1 MRREMKRLINVG
13 THLFNENAKDG
24 VEFLFQKG
32 VFSSAAQVVE
42 WFRMSEKLDKTQV
55 GKYLCSRRNS
65 EVLRVFAGSFQ
76 FQGLCVDEALRIYL
90 ETFRLPGE
98 SAEIEILI
106 QAFSDH
112 WFRLNPGCIE
122 SADAVF
128 TLTYAIL
135 MLNVDQHSQQ
145 ARRVQAP
152 MTFDDF
158 KRNLTGIEGQGDYN
172 PEVLIRTYS
181 SIRDNE
187 IVLPWEQEGPIKED
201 YLWREMVR
209 KGSTSEG
216 VYLLVPDAWNDVEL
230 FSVLWSPVV
239 TSLSFIFSHTSDE
252 RIRMRVLEGYRKCA
266 SIATY
271 FNMADVFEVLKGYLA
286 KSSSEMIG
294 GVDES

>member
-1 MRREMKRLINVG
+1 M
-13 THLFNENAKDG
+13 
-24 VEFLFQKG
+24 
-32 VFSSAAQVVE
+32 
-42 WFRMSEKLDKTQV
+42 WF
-55 GKYLCSRRNS
+55 SRRNG
-65 EVLRVFAGSFQ
+65 EVLRAFAGSFP

-106 QAFSDH
+106 QAFAGRLSSLVVDALLFQRSLHSDH

-181 SIRDNE
+181 SIR
-187 IVLPWEQEGPIKED
+187 
-201 YLWREMVR
+201 
-209 KGSTSEG
+209 
-216 VYLLVPDAWNDVEL
+216 
-230 FSVLWSPVV
+230 
-239 TSLSFIFSHTSDE
+239 
-252 RIRMRVLEGYRKCA
+252 
-266 SIATY
+266 
-271 FNMADVFEVLKGYLA
+271 
-286 KSSSEMIG
+286 
-294 GVDES
+294 